1 MRFFIELAFDGTNYH
16 GWQVQPN
23 ANTVQQEI
31 NTALSKILNTKIEVV
46 GAGRT
51 DAGVHANQLYAHFDF
66 SADFEIS
73 LLKNKLNGFLNN
85 DITIKRIFKVNKDSH
100 ARFSALRRTYKYHI
114 STTKDPFNKNS
125 MNYFRKLDVELMQE
139 ACKYLI
145 GEKDFTSFSKLHT
158 QNYTNNCK
166 IDLAKWKRVEG
177 ELCFTI
183 RADRFLRNMVRAIVG
198 TMINIGEGKIKP
210 GDIKDIILSK
220 NRSSAGFS
228 VQAKG
233 LFLTNVEYPKSILDE
248 KE

>member
-1 MRFFIELAFDGTNYH
+1 MRYFIELAYNGKNYH
-16 GWQVQPN
+16 GWQIQPD
-23 ANTVQQEI
+23 AISIQEVLE
-31 NTALSKILNTKIEVV
+31 NALSILLQDKIQVF

-51 DAGVHANQLYAHFDF
+51 DAGVHANQLYAHFDC

-73 LLKNKLNGFLNN
+73 LLKNKLNGFLND
-85 DITIKRIFKVNKDSH
+85 DIAIKRIIEVNKDSH
-100 ARFSALRRTYKYHI
+100 ARFSALRRTYEYHI
-114 STTKDPFNKNS
+114 STKKDPFNKNS

-166 IDLAKWKRVEG
+166 IDLAKWETVDG
-177 ELCFTI
+177 ELYFII

-210 GDIKDIILSK
+210 DYIKDIILSK